1 MLVLTRK
8 VGESV
13 LIGGEIEI
21 VLLDIKGDS
30 VRIGVKAP
38 RETRIQRAEI
48 VEAVRDENSSAASAG
63 VDAERAILDA
73 VVRSRGAAQDER
85 GASGQEPTDGG

>member
-13 LIGGEIEI
+13 LIGGEIE
-21 VLLDIKGDS
+21 VTLLDIKGDS

-38 RETRIQRAEI
+38 RDTRIQRAEI
-48 VEAVRDENSSAASAG
+48 VEAVGRENSSAAGAG
-63 VDAERAILDA
+63 GDAEQAILDA
-73 VVRSRGAAQDER
+73 VARSRAAGRD
-85 GASGQEPTDGG
+85 